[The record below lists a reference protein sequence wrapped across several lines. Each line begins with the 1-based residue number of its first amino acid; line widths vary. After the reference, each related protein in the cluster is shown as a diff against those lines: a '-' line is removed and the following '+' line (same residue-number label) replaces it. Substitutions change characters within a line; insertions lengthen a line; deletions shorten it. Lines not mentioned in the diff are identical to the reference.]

1 MKKLTIL
8 FILVS
13 LLQLSQI
20 ANAQSNNYWESPIY
34 KLIAKALD
42 ADINEKNS
50 AKAAQYLEEAIQ
62 LMGNKFSSDLTKEHD
77 ELVFNSLYDLYKWLS
92 ELYIKQ
98 GRYEDSLQILKYK
111 ITNKVSLVELLI
123 EIGGRLKTYKKDQ
136 GAILYLEEALTLA
149 KEVFESDL
157 IKVNSYSLYN
167 WAAKL
172 SDIYI
177 RQGRYEDSVQTLKR
191 HIRNEELL
199 IT

>member
-98 GRYEDSLQILKYK
+98 GRYEDSLQSLK
-111 ITNKVSLVELLI
+111 
-123 EIGGRLKTYKKDQ
+123 
-136 GAILYLEEALTLA
+136 
-149 KEVFESDL
+149 
-157 IKVNSYSLYN
+157 
-167 WAAKL
+167 
-172 SDIYI
+172 
-177 RQGRYEDSVQTLKR
+177 
-191 HIRNEELL
+191 
-199 IT
+199 